1 MELPSAHVHLSDRQ
15 VAEQIMESIK
25 ERHGVDLYAI
35 FSNDA
40 LSDRKKARLA
50 RVRLLEALLD
60 EASQPDAGTVGLHAA
75 DFDEDTALAR
85 MLDTE
90 VDIEPNLAL
99 TRGDATHVL
108 SLRGDGVREY
118 LLVLAKRFETM
129 QTAKTP
135 ERLTIELAAAGLAGV
150 GAPMTFEVI
159 KELRAGQALT
169 VAIRSA
175 ITTIGL
181 TAAIAAVVA
190 VLTGLLH
197 YLSLDNP
204 KKILGLV
211 LNDTDEHLL
220 VKGWKEGVDGKKDGD
235 LYMASGHMAAF
246 MQDNE
251 RGLLS
256 PRVQVGARVSY
267 GPDEPDTIV
276 FAGIYVATRTI
287 GLRGT
292 TGVMIFSS
300 PSIRVAHL
308 FAVPPFDDN
317 GTYIGCVNEGEDI
330 EKIYQDFYAQRQ
342 VSVSRT
348 ERDYRL
354 GANVNAAKGGVVS
367 CIASIAR

>member
-1 MELPSAHVHLSDRQ
+1 VELSSTPTHLNDRQ
-15 VAEQIMESIK
+15 LAEQIMESIR
-25 ERHGVDLYAI
+25 ERHGVDLKAI

-40 LSDRKKARLA
+40 LSARKKARLA

-60 EASQPDAGTVGLHAA
+60 EASQPGSGAVNLDAA
-75 DFDEDTALAR
+75 DFDEETALAR

-99 TRGDATHVL
+99 ARSDANLVM

-118 LLVLAKRFETM
+118 LVTLVKRFENM

-135 ERLTIELAAAGLAGV
+135 GQFTIELVAAGLAGI
-150 GAPMTFEVI
+150 GAPMTAEVLR
-159 KELRAGQALT
+159 ELRAGQALT
-169 VAIRSA
+169 AAIRNA
-175 ITTIGL
+175 ITAIGL
-181 TAAIAAVVA
+181 KTAIAAAVA
-190 VLTGLLH
+190 VLTGLLQ
-197 YLSLDNP
+197 YMAVDNP

-220 VKGWKEGVDGKKDGD
+220 VKDWTEGVDGKKAGD
-235 LYMASGHMAAF
+235 LYMRFGHMAAF

-256 PRVQVGARVSY
+256 PRVQIGARVTY

-276 FAGIYVATRTI
+276 FAGIYVANRNI

-292 TGVMIFSS
+292 QGIMIFSS
-300 PSIRVAHL
+300 ASIRVGHL
-308 FAVPPFDDN
+308 FAVPYFDDN
-317 GTYIGCVNEGEDI
+317 GTNIGFVEEGADI
-330 EKIYQDFYAQRQ
+330 EKVYQDFYDRRQ

-348 ERDYRL
+348 ERNYRL
-354 GANVNAAKGGVVS
+354 AANVNAARGGTVS
-367 CIASIAR
+367 CIAAIVQ

>member
-1 MELPSAHVHLSDRQ
+1 MELSSTHSHLSDRQ
-15 VAEQIMESIK
+15 FAEQIMESIK
-25 ERHGVDLYAI
+25 ERHGVDLRAI

-60 EASQPDAGTVGLHAA
+60 ETSQPNSGAVGLEAT
-75 DFDEDTALAR
+75 DFDQDTALAR

-90 VDIEPNLAL
+90 VDIEPNLSL
-99 TRGDATHVL
+99 TRSDANHL
-108 SLRGDGVREY
+108 MGLRGDGVREY
-118 LLVLAKRFETM
+118 LTMLVKRFENM

-135 ERLTIELAAAGLAGV
+135 GQLAIELTASSLVAV

-159 KELRAGQALT
+159 KELRAGQVLT
-169 VAIRSA
+169 TAIRNA

-181 TAAIAAVVA
+181 TTAIAAVVA

-204 KKILGLV
+204 RKILGMV
-211 LNDTDEHLL
+211 LNDTDEHLV
-220 VKGWKEGVDGKKDGD
+220 VKDWQEGVGGKKAGD
-235 LYMASGHMAAF
+235 LYMASGHMASF

-251 RGLLS
+251 RGLIS
-256 PRVQVGARVSY
+256 PRVQIGARVSY

-276 FAGIYVATRTI
+276 FAGIYFANRNF

-300 PSIRVAHL
+300 AAIRVAHL
-308 FAVPPFDDN
+308 FAVPYFDDN
-317 GTYIGCVNEGEDI
+317 GTYIGFVDESEDI
-330 EKIYQDFYAQRQ
+330 EKIYKDFYDKRQ
-342 VSVSRT
+342 VSMSRT
-348 ERDYRL
+348 ERNYRL
-354 GANVNAAKGGVVS
+354 GANVNAPRGGIAS
-367 CIASIAR
+367 CIASIVQ